1 MRIRKAFLV
10 FRKDWR
16 EVRRNWQVILPIIIM
31 PIAIAVVLPS
41 FIILVPG
48 GSQESSPGGVEALLA
63 SLPPELRSELTGLGQ
78 QAVITYLFLVYLFA
92 PFFLIIPLLAST
104 VIAADSFAGEK
115 ERRTIE
121 ALLAIPISDSEL
133 FLGKVLVSFIP
144 SMIVTWS
151 SFAIYA
157 TLVDALSFSMFNG
170 RLILPNLVWT
180 IFIFGLAPLVSLTS
194 IGLTVTIS
202 SRVKGFREAQQIST
216 ILLVPI
222 MGLFFAQL
230 AGAVFL
236 GPVII
241 GLLCVGF
248 GLLAAIAFQIGVR
261 LFRREEIL
269 SKLA

>member
-1 MRIRKAFLV
+1 MRIRRAFLV

-16 EVRRNWQVILPIIIM
+16 EIRRNWQVILPIIIV
-31 PIAIAVVLPS
+31 PVALSVVLPS

-48 GSQESSPGGVEALLA
+48 GGESPEGAAALLE
-63 SLPPELRSELTGLGQ
+63 SLPSELRAELSGLPSR
-78 QAVITYLFLVYLFA
+78 AIVTYLFLVYLLA

-121 ALLAIPISDSEL
+121 ALLAMPISDSEL
-133 FLGKVLVSFIP
+133 FLGKVLVSFVP

-151 SFAIYA
+151 SFAIY
-157 TLVDALSFSMFNG
+157 TTITDVLSFSMFNG
-170 RLILPNLVWT
+170 RLILPNLVW
-180 IFIFGLAPLVSLTS
+180 ILFIFGLAPLVALSS

-202 SRVKGFREAQQIST
+202 ARVKGFREAQQIST

-222 MGLFFAQL
+222 LGLFFGQL
-230 AGAVFL
+230 SGAVFL
-236 GPVII
+236 GPVVI
-241 GLLCVGF
+241 GLLAGGF
-248 GLLAAIAFQIGVR
+248 AIVAAIVFEIGVR

-269 SKLA
+269 ARLA